1 MGNRLISTPNYIIM
15 GITTVISTI
24 FHIIMFLAQGAGML
38 ILYTTVENAGTPD
51 VGDYAAII
59 VMFVFFMLHTFTLI
73 CLLEGTPRRRS
84 VGYSV
89 VTVVLE
95 LLICPAYALVGF
107 LTIGAEFNKVLFIFC
122 AMLLFSFI
130 GNIYCVIRH
139 TITK

>member
-15 GITTVISTI
+15 GVTTVISTI
-24 FHIIMFLAQGAGML
+24 FHAIMFLAQGAGML
-38 ILYTTVENAGTPD
+38 ILYTTVEKAGTPD

-59 VMFVFFMLHTFTLI
+59 VMFVFFMSHTFTLI
-73 CLLEGTPRRRS
+73 CLLEGAPRRRS

-107 LTIGAEFNKVLFIFC
+107 LTIGAGFNKVLFIFC

-130 GNIYCVIRH
+130 GNVYCVIRH
-139 TITK
+139 TLTK

>member
-24 FHIIMFLAQGAGML
+24 FHIIMFLAQGVGML

-73 CLLEGTPRRRS
+73 CLLEGTPRRRR

-122 AMLLFSFI
+122 AMLLFSLI
-130 GNIYCVIRH
+130 GNVYCVIRH
-139 TITK
+139 TIAK

>member
-73 CLLEGTPRRRS
+73 CLLEGSPRRRR

-130 GNIYCVIRH
+130 GNVYCVIRH
-139 TITK
+139 TIAK

>member
-73 CLLEGTPRRRS
+73 CLLEGTPRRRR

-130 GNIYCVIRH
+130 GNVYCVIRH
-139 TITK
+139 TIAK